1 MDDLLKEEGFNVFSE
16 LEITREFPE
25 MTSSN
30 SADNST
36 LPDELLAEKQAE
48 VSLV

>member
-1 MDDLLKEEGFNVFSE
+1 MDDLLKEEGFNVFSKV
-16 LEITREFPE
+16 EITREFLETTP
-25 MTSSN
+25 SN
-30 SADNST
+30 SANNST